1 MHRSPRKTHQ
11 GGQSVLV
18 HTALHMLVF
27 HNHQREPLEPV
38 QVRHT
43 ELRGAGHMGGD
54 LPRKEHLLEGVSLPD
69 NPVQIDSLFT
79 FILFACA
86 VHTYIKLY

>member
-18 HTALHMLVF
+18 HTALHMLAF
-27 HNHQREPLEPV
+27 HNHHKGPLEPV

-43 ELRGAGHMGGD
+43 ELRDAARRVGD
-54 LPRKEHLLEGVSLPD
+54 LPRTEHLLVGVSLPD
-69 NPVQIDSLFT
+69 NPVKIKALFT
-79 FILFACA
+79 FILFALA
-86 VHTYIKLY
+86 VHTYVKLY